1 MKPTKFAAVLLVAA
15 VAGTTAVRRV
25 AAQQRSNY
33 EELQTF
39 SGVLNYIRLN
49 YVDSVSYHQLVRAAI
64 NGMLHALDPH
74 SRFVSADDWQR
85 TQEIDSGD
93 LATVGVDLEDVD
105 GMPTVLDVAP
115 DSPADDKG
123 IRAGDRLVAIDDTMV
138 TGGDADSLMLRLA
151 GPKGSKVRMTLERGS
166 RIEPDSFR
174 ITVKRDYVLSRS
186 VTLTREVAPG
196 IGYIRLAQ
204 FGDNAADEMKHALGD
219 VTHHGA
225 KKVILDLRRNPGGVV
240 ESSVDVASLFFPK
253 HTLVFRTRGR
263 KSEVDQDFVTKRDGK
278 FRNLP
283 LIVLV
288 DEGSASAAEALAA
301 SLQDHDRALLIG
313 RRTFGKALEQSVF
326 LLPDGD
332 HVWLTVGRVLT
343 PSGRFIQRRYVG
355 IGMAQYWSLA
365 GRPGAA
371 RDTLQVYHTDHGRV
385 VRGGGG
391 IEPDVVMAPSPDP
404 PTWWSVA
411 SDSGFQEAVADSL
424 AYTLSKSDSAR
435 RAWEDTPS
443 RWGTQALAPFLASV
457 RSRFGI
463 PASADSAMQTM
474 MARALATRVVAV
486 RWGEEARVDFVLAH
500 DRDVR
505 EAIARFPDLARLLA
519 SGPN

>member
-1 MKPTKFAAVLLVAA
+1 MKPTSVVTVLLLTAA
-15 VAGTTAVRRV
+15 AAPCRHA
-25 AAQQRSNY
+25 AAQQHSNY

-64 NGMLHALDPH
+64 DGMLHALDPH

-85 TQEIDSGD
+85 RQEIESGD
-93 LATVGVDLEDVD
+93 LATIGVNLEDVD
-105 GMPTVLDVAP
+105 GAPTVLDVAP

-123 IRAGDRLVAIDDTMV
+123 IRPGDRLVAIDDTIV

-151 GPKGSKVRMTLERGS
+151 GPKGSKVRVTLERGS

-196 IGYIRLAQ
+196 TGYIRLAE
-204 FGDNAADEMKHALGD
+204 FGEHAADEVKHALGD
-219 VTHHGA
+219 VVHHGA
-225 KKVILDLRRNPGGVV
+225 KQVILDLRRNPGGVV
-240 ESSVDVASLFFPK
+240 EASVEVASLFFPK

-263 KSEVDQDFVTKRDGK
+263 KSEVDQDFVTKRDGD

-283 LIVLV
+283 LVVLV
-288 DEGSASAAEALAA
+288 DDGSASAAEALAA

-326 LLPDGD
+326 LLPGGD

-343 PSGRFIQRRYVG
+343 PSGRFIQRRYEGVG
-355 IGMAQYWSLA
+355 WAQYWSFA
-365 GRPGAA
+365 GRSGAA
-371 RDTLQVYHTDHGRV
+371 RDTLEVYHTDHGRV

-391 IEPDVVMAPSPDP
+391 IEPDVEIAAPPDP
-404 PTWWSVA
+404 PAWWTVA
-411 SDSGFQEAVADSL
+411 SDSGLQEAVADSV
-424 AYTLSKSDSAR
+424 AYTLSASDSAR
-435 RAWEDTPS
+435 NGWENSPA
-443 RWGTQALAPFLASV
+443 RWWGQALVPFLARV

-463 PASADSAMQTM
+463 AASADSATEAM
-474 MARALATRVVAV
+474 MARSLATRVVAV
-486 RWGEEARVDFVLAH
+486 RWGEEARIDFGLAH

-519 SGPN
+519 SGTN